1 MFVAP
6 LLYVVHAILT
16 GVSLAV
22 VDLLGI
28 RHGFTFSAGA
38 IDYIL
43 NYNLAT
49 KPLLLLVVGVVYAV
63 LYYVL
68 FRFLIRV
75 FNLKTPGREDEEE
88 FESGKEEKDGRT
100 GGREDELAR
109 QVLEA
114 IGGKDNIEH
123 LDACIT
129 RLRMTLKDEEKL
141 DRDKLRKLGA
151 SGVIQVGPGNY
162 QAVFGTKS
170 ELLKERILEICK
182 QEKTEEKEKNVTE

>member
-6 LLYVVHAILT
+6 ILYVVHAILT

-28 RHGFTFSAGA
+28 KHGFTFSAGV

-49 KPLLLLVVGVVYAV
+49 KPLLLLVVGLVFAV
-63 LYYVL
+63 LYYVV
-68 FRFLIRV
+68 FRFLIRL
-75 FNLKTPGREDEEE
+75 FNLKTPGREEEE
-88 FESGKEEKDGRT
+88 EMEGQEEKTKNAGAT
-100 GGREDELAR
+100 EDKLAR
-109 QVLEA
+109 EVLEA
-114 IGGKDNIEH
+114 IGGKDNIEQ

-129 RLRMTLKDEEKL
+129 RLRMTLKDESKL
-141 DRDKLRKLGA
+141 DRDRLKRLGA
-151 SGVIQVGPGNY
+151 SGVIQVGPDNF

-170 ELLKERILEICK
+170 ELLKDRILEMI
-182 QEKTEEKEKNVTE
+182 KNGEV